1 MSSPQQ
7 SIPVGEAVAVAI
19 KRTHPAAWLWL
30 SLVVIVLDQATKFL
44 ATRFLDLYERV
55 EVLPVLDFTLL
66 HNTGAAFSMLAGAS
80 GWQRWFFIGLA
91 AVVSVMLIVWIWRIP
106 RGEKLLPLALSL
118 ILGGAIGNVIDR
130 IWHGYVVDFIH
141 AHWGEAYFPAFNIAD
156 SAITIGAALLI
167 LDAFRERGQGT
178 GDAGKGTGDG
188 RKGTGDRGQGTV
200 ERRQAERDRRQQPRD
215 GNP

>member
-1 MSSPQQ
+1 MNSPQQ
-7 SIPVGEAVAVAI
+7 SNPVAEAVVTAVR
-19 KRTHPAAWLWL
+19 RTHPAAWLWL
-30 SLVVIVLDQATKFL
+30 SLVVILLDQATKFL
-44 ATRFLDLYERV
+44 VTRFLELYERV

-66 HNTGAAFSMLAGAS
+66 HNTGAAFSLLAGAS

-91 AVVSVMLIVWIWRIP
+91 CVVSVVLVVWIWRTP
-106 RGEKLLPLALSL
+106 RGEKLLPLALAL

-178 GDAGKGTGDG
+178 GG
-188 RKGTGDRGQGTV
+188 RGPGIGDRGQGPAD
-200 ERRQAERDRRQQPRD
+200 RRQAVRDRRQEPRD

>member
-1 MSSPQQ
+1 MSSQQQ
-7 SIPVGEAVAVAI
+7 SIPVGGAVVAAV

-30 SLVVIVLDQATKFL
+30 TLVVMALDQATKFL

-91 AVVSVMLIVWIWRIP
+91 GVVSVMLIVWIWRIP
-106 RGEKLLPLALSL
+106 RGEKLLPLALAL

-141 AHWGEAYFPAFNIAD
+141 AHWQGRHHWPTFNVADIAI
-156 SAITIGAALLI
+156 SVGIGLMVLEYI
-167 LDAFRERGQGT
+167 VGP
-178 GDAGKGTGDG
+178 
-188 RKGTGDRGQGTV
+188 
-200 ERRQAERDRRQQPRD
+200 RQASPKEKAPASTAT
-215 GNP
+215 PVEPPATT

>member
-1 MSSPQQ
+1 MRDPQT
-7 SIPVGEAVAVAI
+7 STPVAAAPSTPVQ
-19 KRTHPAAWLWL
+19 RTHPAAWLWL
-30 SLVVIVLDQATKFL
+30 SVVVIVLDQATKFL

-91 AVVSVMLIVWIWRIP
+91 GVVSVMLTVWIWRIP
-106 RGEKLLPLALSL
+106 RGEKLLPLSLAL

-141 AHWGEAYFPAFNIAD
+141 AHWGDAYFPAFNIAD

-167 LDAFRERGQGT
+167 LDAFREKPAGT
-178 GDAGKGTGDG
+178 TA
-188 RKGTGDRGQGTV
+188 QAPV
-200 ERRQAERDRRQQPRD
+200 ERRQGSGDRRRGAEERRP
-215 GNP
+215 

>member
-1 MSSPQQ
+1 MSNEPTKAE
-7 SIPVGEAVAVAI
+7 PVNAEPAALAAGPDAPRALQ
-19 KRTHPAAWLWL
+19 RTHPAAWLWL
-30 SLVVIVLDQATKFL
+30 SLAVVGLDQATKFL
-44 ATRFLDLYERV
+44 AKRFLELYERV

-91 AVVSVMLIVWIWRIP
+91 GVVSAMLIVWIWRVP
-106 RGEKLLPLALSL
+106 RGEKLLPLALAL
-118 ILGGAIGNVIDR
+118 ILGGAVGNVIDR

-167 LDAFRERGQGT
+167 LDAFREKR
-178 GDAGKGTGDG
+178 
-188 RKGTGDRGQGTV
+188 
-200 ERRQAERDRRQQPRD
+200 
-215 GNP
+215 